1 MLYLLFITIS
11 SFDSVYLCQRILCCL
26 LFQIKPTIIIVKSYL
41 HCLLVSTLLHLGSI
55 KLVLHGVQSVNYC
68 MLFVTGTTLKIRLKG
83 QKVSG
88 VGKGLT
94 LWTSRTKHKNNPRED
109 KNQLGSVNGDLMM
122 NSC

>member
-1 MLYLLFITIS
+1 M
-11 SFDSVYLCQRILCCL
+11 C
-26 LFQIKPTIIIVKSYL
+26 KSGFA
-41 HCLLVSTLLHLGSI
+41 HRT
-55 KLVLHGVQSVNYC
+55 KND
-68 MLFVTGTTLKIRLKG
+68 VTDTTLKIRLKG

-94 LWTSRTKHKNNPRED
+94 LRTSRTKHKNNPRED